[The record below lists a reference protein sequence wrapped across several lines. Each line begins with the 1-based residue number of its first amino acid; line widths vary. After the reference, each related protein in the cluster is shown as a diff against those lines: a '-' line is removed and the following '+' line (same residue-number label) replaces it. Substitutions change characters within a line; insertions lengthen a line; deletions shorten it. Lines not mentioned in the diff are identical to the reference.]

1 MSEPEFKLYEEEYLD
16 VSKQIEQLNKELND
30 LKELIKSFSDVC
42 SEHTPLINELE
53 EELINLKNS
62 IEKTK
67 ETLERA
73 EEYRNTERKYSALIS
88 GSLGSL
94 TGGTIGMLLVPFIG
108 PTTPLITTLVG
119 GFTGVVYSLRE

>member
-1 MSEPEFKLYEEEYLD
+1 MSEPEFKLHEEDYLD
-16 VSKQIEQLNKELND
+16 ASKQIEQLNKELNE
-30 LKELIKSFSDVC
+30 LKELIKSFDNIR
-42 SEHTPLINELE
+42 SEQTPLINELE
-53 EELINLKNS
+53 EELLILKNS
-62 IEKTK
+62 IEKSK
-67 ETLERA
+67 MTLERA